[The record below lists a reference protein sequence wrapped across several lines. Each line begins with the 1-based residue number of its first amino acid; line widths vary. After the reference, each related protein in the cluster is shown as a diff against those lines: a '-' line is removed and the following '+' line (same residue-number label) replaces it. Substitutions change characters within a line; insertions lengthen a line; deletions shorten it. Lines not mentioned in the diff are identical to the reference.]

1 MPCGVEDKWVHH
13 KGSCGQIKAVKWVGM
28 EVVKSE
34 MLRQCHSLSDI
45 CTNMDSLKRFKRGKD
60 CSGKPLELTTMV
72 ETES

>member
-1 MPCGVEDKWVHH
+1 M
-13 KGSCGQIKAVKWVGM
+13 GM

-45 CTNMDSLKRFKRGKD
+45 YTNMDSFKALKGKD
-60 CSGKPLELTTMV
+60 CSGKPLELTTML